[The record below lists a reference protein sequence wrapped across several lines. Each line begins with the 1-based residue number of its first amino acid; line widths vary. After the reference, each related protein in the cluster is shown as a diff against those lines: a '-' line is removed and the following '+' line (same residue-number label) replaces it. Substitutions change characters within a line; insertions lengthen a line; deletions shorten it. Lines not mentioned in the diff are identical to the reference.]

1 MTENVWCTIFHP
13 AKTTVQKKKLSI
25 LYNNFVP
32 KMTVLSVVFSLK
44 RVDNGKRQ
52 RDLTENSVFP
62 ASMKNHISCPADDQ
76 YQQSTPV

>member
-1 MTENVWCTIFHP
+1 
-13 AKTTVQKKKLSI
+13 
-25 LYNNFVP
+25 
-32 KMTVLSVVFSLK
+32 MTVLSVVFSLK

-62 ASMKNHISCPADDQ
+62 TSMKNHISCPADDQ